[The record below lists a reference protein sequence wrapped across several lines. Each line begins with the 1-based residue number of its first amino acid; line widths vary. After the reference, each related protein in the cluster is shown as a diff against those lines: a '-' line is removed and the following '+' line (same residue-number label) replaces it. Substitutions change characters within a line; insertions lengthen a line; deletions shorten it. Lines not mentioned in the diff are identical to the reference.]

1 MEEGA
6 LEGDRGVE
14 GRRWM
19 GERVSRGGCGI
30 DGRRWTGERES
41 VEDCALDGRRREG
54 ERASGGDCGLEG
66 RRWTEE
72 RVSRGDGA
80 RAADRVLMILPPR
93 RGIEGTA
100 TFGVSSGLWVCVRE
114 GGRGG

>member
-6 LEGDRGVE
+6 LVGDCGFE

-19 GERVSRGGCGI
+19 GERVSREGCGI

-41 VEDCALDGRRREG
+41 IGGCGLDGRRRMG
-54 ERASGGDCGLEG
+54 DRASGGDCGLEG
-66 RRWTEE
+66 RRRMGE

-80 RAADRVLMILPPR
+80 GTADRVLIPPPG
-93 RGIEGTA
+93 RGIEGTTA
-100 TFGVSSGLWVCVRE
+100 FEVSSGLCVCVRE